1 MKKIISLILV
11 AVLLVCTLASCSNIS
26 ESYAEKINEAAKE
39 KDYYTYEEVKDD
51 LGDDIV
57 DITIAGNGVI
67 IAVKG
72 CSSVEDINAKLEN
85 GDTVKGIVVTVV
97 LGKATGA
104 AYREIKA
111 EDLK

>member
-72 CSSVEDINAKLEN
+72 CSSVED
-85 GDTVKGIVVTVV
+85 
-97 LGKATGA
+97 
-104 AYREIKA
+104 
-111 EDLK
+111 

>member
-72 CSSVEDINAKLEN
+72 CASVEDINAKLEN